1 MNIQYTKEGKQIID
15 AIDELTSWD
24 KGELISYLIYKLSS
38 DELDKYLI
46 ENTDYIHADD
56 IDYVRGVVDS
66 NLMTEVLDEMD
77 DYDILDYILNSFD
90 GYANSSNLS
99 DWMERMSAED
109 AAEGLSKIDEEHL
122 NDILDKLFENRKETC
137 MYILN
142 YINKKLADLAI

>member
-90 GYANSSNLS
+90 GYGKPCRCGGTAGTARGEPTVAVAQGQRGCAVQLSSV
-99 DWMERMSAED
+99 RCGHA
-109 AAEGLSKIDEEHL
+109 
-122 NDILDKLFENRKETC
+122 
-137 MYILN
+137 
-142 YINKKLADLAI
+142 LA